1 MSKTREEEITIR
13 IEEKFMEKY
22 PNVSKQFKE
31 YIRPFISW
39 IIERTIEEMKK

>member
-1 MSKTREEEITIR
+1 MKTKQEEISVK

-22 PNVSKQFKE
+22 PNVSNKAKE

>member
-1 MSKTREEEITIR
+1 MKTKQEEISVR

-31 YIRPFISW
+31 YIKPFISW
-39 IIERTIEEMKK
+39 IVERTIEEMKQ

>member
-1 MSKTREEEITIR
+1 MKTKQEEISVK

-31 YIRPFISW
+31 YIKPFISW
-39 IIERTIEEMKK
+39 IVERTIKEIKR